1 MVERSY
7 GVLVDPVEHSPSL
20 GQDDSLEATAWR
32 PFCSC
37 GWTGIVI
44 ISTLD
49 ITDLQED
56 FQKYAEKHGIDSIL
70 PSNSIF
76 GDSKDALVQVL
87 NHLEY
92 DPKDDESNSHSEL
105 DNAVSALKNY
115 DEGTDGLNGLY
126 DLADDF
132 PRIVERMAEQKHRNF
147 VWENVQQPILRK
159 NADKIETELKQYL
172 ISAYEKRK
180 KNSSSND
187 ANA

>member
-7 GVLVDPVEHSPSL
+7 GVLVDPAQHLPSL
-20 GQDDSLEATAWR
+20 GQNNALEATAWH

-44 ISTLD
+44 ISS
-49 ITDLQED
+49 IEIQDLQED
-56 FQKYAEKHGIDSIL
+56 FQKFAWKHGIDSIL
-70 PSNSIF
+70 PANSVF
-76 GDSKDALVQVL
+76 GDSKDALIQVL
-87 NHLEY
+87 NHLDY

-105 DNAVSALKNY
+105 DNAVTALKNY
-115 DEGTDGLNGLY
+115 DEGTNGFNGLY

-180 KNSSSND
+180 KASSSSGAD
-187 ANA
+187 A